1 MKSLKVGGEAVD
13 LLGVQELPD
22 DVRGL
27 QGPDGLL
34 VLVYGARVV
43 TLLVQVVAV
52 LAKYVHETLLNQDW
66 GELTED

>member
-1 MKSLKVGGEAVD
+1 VKSLKVSGEAVD

-22 DVRGL
+22 DVRWL
-27 QGPDGLL
+27 QGTDGFL

-52 LAKYVHETLLNQDW
+52 LPKYVHETLLNQD
-66 GELTED
+66 